1 MLWQKGKGV
10 REMDNT
16 ERKVVIKD
24 VLKDVNTLSTIIMN
38 TAVDL
43 YDRKA
48 DDELIKLL
56 TDLTVL
62 ATEYNKKSRLQT
74 QHSKQRR
81 WDPPHRYL

>member
-1 MLWQKGKGV
+1 
-10 REMDNT
+10 MDNT
-16 ERKVVIKD
+16 ERKVILKN
-24 VLKDVNTLSTIIMN
+24 VLKDVDTLSTIIMN

-62 ATEYNKKSRLQT
+62 ATEYNKKSRLQI